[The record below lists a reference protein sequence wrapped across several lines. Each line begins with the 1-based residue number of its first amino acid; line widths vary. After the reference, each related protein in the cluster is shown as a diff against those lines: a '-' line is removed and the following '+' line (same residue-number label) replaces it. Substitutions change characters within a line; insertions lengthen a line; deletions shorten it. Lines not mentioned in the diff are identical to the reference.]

1 MAQLV
6 RVLLSKVVKNE
17 MINSCKE
24 QIDKVLKQLKAQKE
38 RERSFIYGSMM

>member
-6 RVLLSKVVKNE
+6 RVLLSKIVKNE

-24 QIDKVLKQLKAQKE
+24 QIGKVLDKLKVQKE
-38 RERSFIYGSMM
+38 RERSFVYGSMM